1 MSYPA
6 RPAEGKQGKQGERER
21 EVVLGQALRATIL
34 TTASETDGRHDL
46 TVATTVPGDQTPL
59 HLHTRYEERFWVISG
74 SLTVWAGPDKVTLTS
89 GDYYA
94 VPMNTPH
101 AVQTGP
107 DGARALLISS
117 PAGFAELLARSGT
130 PARLA
135 TPQTEFD
142 ADLFMA
148 VTTELGDVILGP
160 PGNYTGRAPASHR
173 RGRPAADG
181 RGRTGRRHFQRRNL
195 QLPRAARRPDS

>member
-6 RPAEGKQGKQGERER
+6 RPAQGKQAKQAKQER
-21 EVVLGQALRATIL
+21 EVVLGQGLRATIL
-34 TTASETDGRHDL
+34 TTAPETDGRHDL
-46 TVATTVPGDQTPL
+46 TVAVTPPGDQTPL

-94 VPMNTPH
+94 IPMNTPH
-101 AVQTGP
+101 TVRTGP

-117 PAGFAELLARSGT
+117 PAGFAELLARTGT

-135 TPQTEFD
+135 TPQTELD
-142 ADLFMA
+142 TDLFMA
-148 VTTELGDVILGP
+148 VTTELGDLVLGP
-160 PGNYTGRAPASHR
+160 PGTTPAESGPAP
-173 RGRPAADG
+173 
-181 RGRTGRRHFQRRNL
+181 T
-195 QLPRAARRPDS
+195 PRS